1 MTVSKRIRYEVLRR
15 DRHACRYCGAAAPD
29 VKLTIDHVVPTA
41 LGGSDDPS
49 NLVTACA
56 ACNSGKTSTSPDAPL
71 VAEVNATALAWSAA
85 MQQAADERAAAYAQN
100 QVVAEE
106 FRTLWNAWTWTD
118 RKGQK
123 HHIDLPADYANS
135 VRTFLAAGLTMTD
148 LDELIK
154 VAMSTKGTT
163 DEWRYFCGCA
173 WKRIKAAQERAAE
186 IVAEQSE
193 GEEEDWDDSATEA
206 EYWWTDAARRW
217 RDQTGTSLR
226 LCMCPEY
233 CGKGGCQMNVAHLAL
248 GALMGVEQLKEYVTK
263 LPATPAP
270 KPAPPV
276 DEPITEQPRRGIYD
290 EEQFRVAEALEQE
303 LAELAE
309 ARRRARMHRRENE
322 GGVFDGA

>member
-1 MTVSKRIRYEVLRR
+1 MAVSKRVRYEVLRR
-15 DRHACRYCGAAAPD
+15 DRHACRYCGATAPA

-56 ACNSGKTSTSPDAPL
+56 ACNSGKTSTTPDAPL

-118 RKGQK
+118 RKGNK

-193 GEEEDWDDSATEA
+193 AEEDWDGSVTEA
-206 EYWWTDAARRW
+206 EYWWTGAAARW
-217 RDQTGTSLR
+217 RSETGTSLR
-226 LCMCPEY
+226 RCMCPEF
-233 CGKGGCQMNVAHLAL
+233 CGKEACQLQIAHLAT
-248 GALMGVEQLKEYVTK
+248 GALLGVEELSEYVIK
-263 LPATPAP
+263 PEPPPTPAP
-270 KPAPPV
+270 VPSIDDLSAESIQGMSNE
-276 DEPITEQPRRGIYD
+276 DR
-290 EEQFRVAEALEQE
+290 FRVAEMLERE

-309 ARRRARMHRRENE
+309 ARRRANMHRRENQ